1 MFTCDIVFFL
11 NFDTS
16 VIDDFQDQHFP
27 FGAELEPHIKLLR
40 QRQRVP
46 REVLIA
52 CLESIVSDWTPFD
65 VHLAGIDKSH
75 PEGWLLLQVR
85 EGNQKI
91 GALQSAMLRCLK
103 EEGYENTG
111 EIPDPSVVLG
121 FFARDQVGR
130 NMAYD
135 QALRMGLSYRT
146 VLDRVDL
153 VIFTSGKRR
162 PVEQL
167 EFKLGRSP

>member
-11 NFDTS
+11 KIDTS
-16 VIDDFQDQHFP
+16 VIDDFQGQYFP

-40 QRQRVP
+40 QRKRVP
-46 REVLIA
+46 REVLSS
-52 CLESIVSDWTPFD
+52 CLEDIVSDWKPFD

-91 GALQSAMLRCLK
+91 GAFQSEMLRCLK
-103 EEGYENTG
+103 QEGYENTCD
-111 EIPDPSVVLG
+111 IADPSVVLG
-121 FFARDQVGR
+121 FFARDRVGR
-130 NMAYD
+130 NMAYE
-135 QALRMGLSYRT
+135 QALKMELSYHT
-146 VLDRVDL
+146 VLDRVSL
-153 VIFTSGKRR
+153 VISKSGKKRT
-162 PVEQL
+162 VEHL